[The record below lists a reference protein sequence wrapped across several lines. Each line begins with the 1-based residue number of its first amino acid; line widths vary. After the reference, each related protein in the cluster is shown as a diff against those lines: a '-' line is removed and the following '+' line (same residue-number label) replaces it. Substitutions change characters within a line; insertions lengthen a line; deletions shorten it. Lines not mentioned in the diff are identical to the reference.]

1 MVLDAFKN
9 IPSIS
14 YLLDEKFCVWIT
26 DRQGIF
32 TYVNK
37 NFCLL
42 SQYEDS
48 ELIGQSFSMLNPTF
62 TAERSIPQ
70 VEKEI
75 AEKKVWQRNLKN
87 FAKDGSPFWVNATVI
102 PILDDHGVNTHFLSV
117 DTDITSKE
125 LANFKYREAVE
136 NLRNIENA
144 LNQSSVVVVT
154 DPAGKITYVNEKF
167 LKLSKYSSEEL
178 IGKTHRV
185 VNSGY
190 HSKEF
195 FKEMWDT
202 LGNGQIWRGDIK
214 NQAKDGSAYWVNTTI
229 VPFLNKNGKPYQ
241 YIAIRTDIT
250 ARIEAEKS
258 LEEALKNDFRQTVKN
273 LQNAIFKYTLDDDG
287 EIVFTLIEGKIAE
300 KFNFTVEKINRNL
313 KGIKNLK
320 TRTDSVHS
328 QLMLGLLGK
337 ETDFELSY
345 HGHTF
350 LFYLSPIFE
359 NGQVVEVV
367 GTASDITERKRAERT
382 IERMAYYDSLSGL
395 PNRRLLEECVRE
407 AIQKAKLK
415 EEELAI
421 MFIDLDRFKNVNDS
435 MGHLVG
441 DQLLK
446 AVGERLQ
453 LCVREK
459 DVVARLNGDE
469 FVVMF
474 PSSNAAEVESVA
486 AKIIDEI
493 SEPFL
498 FNSVEVYVSASVG
511 ISMFPQDGDDYDTLL
526 SNADSAMYL
535 SKEYGKSTYQFFTKE
550 LRDSMLE
557 KTLLEMELRQALKK
571 GQLYLH
577 YQPQFNTKTGQLK
590 GLEALARWKHPS
602 LGVISPGRFIPI
614 AEETGLILP
623 IGHWIISTAC
633 QQAKKWEK
641 KGLPAVRISVNVSMR
656 QFMQSAFV
664 SQVQNILDE
673 TGLHPKK
680 LNIEITESMTM
691 DVDLCQ
697 SVLSQLNEIGVSV
710 SIDDFGTGYSSLS
723 YLGSFPISHLKIDQS
738 FVQEM
743 TPKNRVIV
751 KSIIDLA
758 KNLNLN
764 VIAEGVETEEQALF
778 LNNLQCDEVQG
789 YLFSKPLPVMEV
801 EELLI
806 EAQINSEVPS

>member
-1 MVLDAFKN
+1 MILDAIKN

-14 YLLDEKFCVWIT
+14 LLLDEKFCVWIT
-26 DRQGIF
+26 DRQGLF

-42 SQYEDS
+42 SQYEEN
-48 ELIGQSFSMLNPTF
+48 ELIGQSFSIVHPNF

-75 AEKKVWQRNLKN
+75 AEMKVWQRNLKN

-102 PILDDHGVNTHFLSV
+102 PILDEHGTTTHFLSI

-125 LANFKYREAVE
+125 LADFKYKEAVE

-154 DPAGKITYVNEKF
+154 DPAGKITYVNDKF

-185 VNSGY
+185 VNSGHHPKDY
-190 HSKEF
+190 
-195 FKEMWDT
+195 FKEMWQT
-202 LGNGQIWRGDIK
+202 IRSGRIWRGDIK

-229 VPFLNKNGKPYQ
+229 VPFLDKSGKPYQ

-250 ARIEAEKS
+250 ARKEAEES
-258 LEEALKNDFRQTVKN
+258 LQEALKNDFRQTVKN
-273 LQNAIFKYTLDDDG
+273 LQNAIFKYTLDEDG

-300 KFNFTVEKINRNL
+300 KFNFTAENLNSNL
-313 KGIKNLK
+313 KKIKHLK
-320 TRTDSVHS
+320 TNNDNVYKH
-328 QLMLGLLGK
+328 LLLGMQGT
-337 ETDFELSY
+337 ETDFELSFRDF
-345 HGHTF
+345 TF

-359 NGQVVEVV
+359 GGHVVEVV
-367 GTASDITERKRAERT
+367 GTASDITERKQAERT
-382 IERMAYYDSLSGL
+382 IERMAYYDSLTGL
-395 PNRRLLEECVRE
+395 PNRRLLKECVKE
-407 AIQKAKLK
+407 AIQKAKLN

-435 MGHLVG
+435 MGHFVG
-441 DQLLK
+441 DQLLQS
-446 AVGERLQ
+446 VGERLKT
-453 LCVREK
+453 CVRDN

-469 FVVMF
+469 FVILF
-474 PSSNAAEVESVA
+474 PSTNAAQVESVA
-486 AKIIDEI
+486 ARIIEEI
-493 SEPFL
+493 SEPFQ
-498 FNSVEVYVSASVG
+498 FNSVAVYISGSIG
-511 ISMFPQDGDDYDTLL
+511 ISMFPQDGADYDTLL

-535 SKEYGKSTYQFFTKE
+535 SKEVGKSTYQFFTKE
-550 LRDSMLE
+550 LREAMLE

-571 GQLYLH
+571 GQLHLH

-590 GLEALARWKHPS
+590 GLEALARWDHPS
-602 LGVISPGRFIPI
+602 LGPISPGRFIPI

-623 IGHWIISTAC
+623 IGNWVMRTAC
-633 QQAKKWEK
+633 MQVKSWEK
-641 KGLPAVRISVNVSMR
+641 RGLPSVRISVNVSAR
-656 QFMQSAFV
+656 QFMQPAFV
-664 SQVQNILDE
+664 SQVQNILHE

-691 DVDLCQ
+691 DVDHCL

-738 FVQEM
+738 FVREM
-743 TPKNRVIV
+743 SPKNRVIV

-778 LNNLQCDEVQG
+778 LSNLQCDEVQG
-789 YLFSKPLPVMEV
+789 FLFSKPLPVKEA

-806 EAQINSEVPS
+806 EAQSNSKVSS

>member
-1 MVLDAFKN
+1 MVLDAIKN

-14 YLLDEKFCVWIT
+14 LLLDEKFCVWIT

-37 NFCLL
+37 NFCQL
-42 SQYEDS
+42 SQYEES
-48 ELIGQSFSMLNPTF
+48 ELIGQCFKMLNPTF
-62 TAERSIPQ
+62 SVERSIPQ

-87 FAKDGSPFWVNATVI
+87 YAKDGSPFWVYATVI
-102 PILDDHGVNTHFLSV
+102 PILDNHGNTTHFLSV
-117 DTDITSKE
+117 DTDITSRK
-125 LANFKYREAVE
+125 LDNFKYKEVVE

-167 LKLSKYSSEEL
+167 IKLSKYSSQEL
-178 IGKTHRV
+178 IGQSHRV
-185 VNSGY
+185 VNSG
-190 HSKEF
+190 HHTKEF
-195 FKEMWDT
+195 FKEMWGT
-202 LGNGQIWRGDIK
+202 IQSGQIWRGDIK
-214 NQAKDGSAYWVNTTI
+214 NRAKDGSTYWVNTTI

-250 ARIEAEKS
+250 AQKKAEKS
-258 LEEALKNDFRQTVKN
+258 LEEALKNDFQQTVKN
-273 LQNAIFKYTLDDDG
+273 LQNAIFKYSLNDKG
-287 EIVFTLIEGKIAE
+287 EIFFTLIEGKIAE
-300 KFNFTVEKINRNL
+300 KLNITTENINRNL
-313 KGIKNLK
+313 KKIEKMKTKTNTVYHHLK
-320 TRTDSVHS
+320 H
-328 QLMLGLLGK
+328 GLLGK
-337 ETDFELSY
+337 EIDFELSY
-345 HGHTF
+345 QGHTF
-350 LFYLSPIFE
+350 LFYLSPVFE
-359 NGQVVEVV
+359 NGKVAEVV
-367 GTASDITERKRAERT
+367 GTASDISERKLAEKT
-382 IERMAYYDSLSGL
+382 IEHMAYYDSLTGL
-395 PNRRLLEECVRE
+395 PNRRLFEEGVKE

-415 EEELAI
+415 EDKLSI

-435 MGHLVG
+435 MGHLAG

-446 AVGERLQ
+446 AVGERLTQ
-453 LCVREK
+453 CVSNE
-459 DVVARLNGDE
+459 DIVARLNGDE
-469 FVVMF
+469 FVVMI
-474 PSSNAAEVESVA
+474 PSSNIAEVEVVA
-486 AKIIDEI
+486 ARIIDEI
-493 SEPFL
+493 SEPFF

-511 ISMFPQDGDDYDTLL
+511 ISIFPQDGDDYDTLL

-535 SKEYGKSTYQFFTKE
+535 SKKIGKSTYQFFTKE
-550 LRDSMLE
+550 LREAMLE

-571 GQLYLH
+571 GQLSLH

-590 GLEALARWKHPS
+590 GLEALARWEHPL
-602 LGVISPGRFIPI
+602 LGFISPARFIPI

-623 IGHWIISTAC
+623 IGEWIIRTAC
-633 QQAKKWEK
+633 TQAKQWEK
-641 KGLPAVRISVNVSMR
+641 QRLAPVRISVNVSIR
-656 QFMQSAFV
+656 QFMQPAFV
-664 SQVQNILDE
+664 SQVQNILND
-673 TGLHPKK
+673 TGLNPKR

-691 DVDLCQ
+691 DVELCQ
-697 SVLSQLNEIGVSV
+697 SVLTQLNAIGISV

-738 FVQEM
+738 FVREM

-789 YLFSKPLPVMEV
+789 FLFSQPLPADQA

-806 EAQINSEVPS
+806 EAQTNSEVSS